1 VIPFHVV
8 DAELKTLITEIV
20 LAKRV
25 TTRQCAGF
33 ATGCSAVGGRLSAM
47 TAVTGS
53 VVTPNACRFDKG
65 NSKGFDEDNLDQG
78 RCTGRVRRDNRGP
91 LITETFMDMQHD
103 VFAEQTYGRA
113 ALRKLAPVPE
123 NFRLYSASWL
133 GKRPEDW
140 HEMEVT
146 GAEFR
151 IAKSGPN
158 KGKLSILVPGTKRT
172 VRVTKAEMRAAER
185 QGKSVLGKV
194 LRQRQVR

>member
-1 VIPFHVV
+1 MIPFHVV

-20 LAKRV
+20 LATRV

-78 RCTGRVRRDNRGP
+78 RCTGRVRRDNRGT

-113 ALRKLAPVPE
+113 ALRKLSPKAARTRANSLSWFPA
-123 NFRLYSASWL
+123 RSA
-133 GKRPEDW
+133 RF
-140 HEMEVT
+140 V
-146 GAEFR
+146 
-151 IAKSGPN
+151 
-158 KGKLSILVPGTKRT
+158 
-172 VRVTKAEMRAAER
+172 
-185 QGKSVLGKV
+185 
-194 LRQRQVR
+194 